1 MKRTRKLLAG
11 LTATVLLLS
20 LLPTTALAAP
30 QSSYTSESGIT
41 VNVTPLPAELAY
53 AKHIG
58 DGVLMVEEKDRKS
71 TRLNSSHRG

>member
-11 LTATVLLLS
+11 LTATVLLLT

-41 VNVTPLPAELAY
+41 VNVTPLPAVMKDSSHKGE
-53 AKHIG
+53 
-58 DGVLMVEEKDRKS
+58 GVFVEEQS
-71 TRLNSSHRG
+71 GT

>member
-1 MKRTRKLLAG
+1 MKRVRKLLAG
-11 LTATVLLLS
+11 LTALVLSLT

-53 AKHIG
+53 AKHI
-58 DGVLMVEEKDRKS
+58 
-71 TRLNSSHRG
+71 